1 LLIQRLGLSEA
12 EAYRRLQKTAMDT
25 RKTMGDV
32 ARALLMS
39 DEMSHLRPV
48 KQ

>member
-1 LLIQRLGLSEA
+1 VIQRLELSEA

-32 ARALLMS
+32 AQALLLS
-39 DEMSHLRPV
+39 DQMNHLRPV
-48 KQ
+48 NH